1 MNKYSIFNLSHKMF
15 DTEEL
20 SELCMIN
27 ISNESCFF
35 EMSIPLKYR

>member
-1 MNKYSIFNLSHKMF
+1 MNKYSIFNLSHKIF

-20 SELCMIN
+20 YKLRMIN

-35 EMSIPLKYR
+35 ETSIPL